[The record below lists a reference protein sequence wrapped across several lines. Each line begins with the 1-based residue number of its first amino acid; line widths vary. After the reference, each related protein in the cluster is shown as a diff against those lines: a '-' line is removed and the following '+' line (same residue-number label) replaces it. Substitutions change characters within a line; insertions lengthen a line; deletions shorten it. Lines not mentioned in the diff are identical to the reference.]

1 MMFGASKELDDLR
14 NRMAIAERE
23 AQQLREIVAELYKK
37 DDLTNHR
44 VSGLLEV
51 INGLLSRVQE
61 LELKGQRPKSH
72 FTKP

>member
-14 NRMAIAERE
+14 NRMAIVERE
-23 AQQLREIVAELYKK
+23 AQQLREIVA
-37 DDLTNHR
+37 
-44 VSGLLEV
+44 GLLQ
-51 INGLLSRVQE
+51 RVQE